1 MTNLDALNQ
10 KKTAILQKMS
20 DAMAN
25 NDTTAFQTAFNE
37 LADEIGS
44 AVKADFEQYRND
56 ADAAIL
62 AQRGV
67 RQLTSKERTFYEG
80 LIDAMKSADPKQAL
94 TKVEVTYPETVIDAV
109 FDDLEQNH
117 PLLSKIN
124 FQRAGL
130 LTKMIVSKTGGTASW
145 KELGSE
151 VVNELNAEFIEIDL
165 GMAQVTAFIPVKRY
179 MLDMGP
185 SWLDSYVRGMLAEAV
200 AVEVERGIVVGT
212 GKNEPIG
219 MTKALTGALD
229 GVYQDK
235 AVGAT
240 ITTLDSAAYG
250 TILDKLSTTPNGHRR
265 PVSSVLML
273 VNPADYFTKVFPA
286 TTVRATDGS
295 YNSNVLPFPTEVIQ
309 SVAVPAG
316 KAVFGLGDKYFM
328 ALGTAGKAGTIEY
341 SDQYHFLKLER
352 VYMTYFYGNG
362 MPLDDNAFVV
372 ADISGIKPSVL
383 DVRVIERTQG

>member
-67 RQLTSKERTFYEG
+67 RQLTSKERTFYEA

-145 KELGSE
+145 KELGLE

-185 SWLDSYVRGMLAEAV
+185 SWLDRYVRGMLAEAV

>member
-1 MTNLDALNQ
+1 MTNLDALNR

-37 LADEIGS
+37 LADEIGN

-80 LIDAMKSADPKQAL
+80 LIGAMKSDNPKQAF
-94 TKVEVTYPETVIDAV
+94 TDIDKTFPETVIDAV
-109 FDDLEQNH
+109 FDDLEENH

-130 LTKMIVSKTGGTASW
+130 LTKMIVSKTGGKASW
-145 KELGSE
+145 QELGSE
-151 VVNELNAEFIEIDL
+151 VVDELSAEFAEINL
-165 GMAQVTAFIPVKRY
+165 EMAQVTAFIPVKRY

-185 SWLDSYVRGMLAEAV
+185 SWLDRYVRGMLAEAV

-219 MTKALTGALD
+219 MTKALTGAVD

-240 ITTLDSAAYG
+240 ITALDSAAYG
-250 TILDKLSTTPNGHRR
+250 AVLDKLSVTPNGHRR
-265 PVSSVLML
+265 PVSRVLML

-286 TTVRATDGS
+286 TTVRTTDGS
-295 YNSNVLPFPTEVIQ
+295 YNSNVLPFPTDVIQ

-316 KAVFGLGDKYFM
+316 KAVIGLGDKYFM

-383 DVRVIERTQG
+383 DVRVIERTE

>member
-44 AVKADFEQYRND
+44 AVKADFEQYRSD
-56 ADAAIL
+56 ADSAIL

-67 RQLTSKERTFYEG
+67 RQLTSGERTFYEG
-80 LIDAMKSADPKQAL
+80 LIGAMKSDNPKQAF
-94 TKVEVTYPETVIDAV
+94 TDIDKTFPETVIDAV
-109 FDDLEQNH
+109 FDDLEENH

-145 KELGSE
+145 QELGSE
-151 VVNELNAEFIEIDL
+151 VVDELNAEFVEIDL

-185 SWLDSYVRGMLAEAV
+185 SWLDRYVRGMLSEAV

-219 MTKALTGALD
+219 MTKALTGAVD

-240 ITTLDSAAYG
+240 ITTLDSEAYG
-250 TILDKLSTTPNGHRR
+250 GILDKLSTTPNGHRR
-265 PVSSVLML
+265 PVSRVLML

-372 ADISGIKPSVL
+372 ADISGVKPSVL
-383 DVRVIERTQG
+383 DVRVIERTE

>member
-1 MTNLDALNQ
+1 MINLDALNQ
-10 KKTAILQKMS
+10 KKTAILQRMS

-25 NDTTAFQTAFNE
+25 NDTEAFQAAYN
-37 LADEIGS
+37 DMSDMIGEGLR
-44 AVKADFEQYRND
+44 AEFEQYRAD

-67 RQLTSKERTFYEG
+67 RQLTSKERAFYEG
-80 LIDAMKSADPKQAL
+80 LIGAMKSDNPKQAF
-94 TKVEVTYPETVIDAV
+94 TDIDKTFPETVIDAV
-109 FDDLEQNH
+109 FDDLEENH

-130 LTKMIVSKTGGTASW
+130 LTKMIVSKTGGKASW
-145 KELGSE
+145 QELGSE
-151 VVNELNAEFIEIDL
+151 VVDELGAEFAEINL
-165 GMAQVTAFIPVKRY
+165 EMAQVTAFIPVKRY

-185 SWLDSYVRGMLAEAV
+185 SWLDRYVRGMLAEAV

-219 MTKALTGALD
+219 MTKALTGAVD

-240 ITTLDSAAYG
+240 ITALDSEAYG
-250 TILDKLSTTPNGHRR
+250 AVLDKLSTTSNGHRR
-265 PVSSVLML
+265 PVSRVLML
-273 VNPADYFTKVFPA
+273 VNPADYFTKVFQA
-286 TTVRATDGS
+286 TTVRTTDGS
-295 YNSNVLPFPTEVIQ
+295 YNSNVFPFPTDVIQ

-316 KAVFGLGDKYFM
+316 KAVIGLGDKYFM

-362 MPLDDNAFVV
+362 MPLDENAFIV
-372 ADISGIKPSVL
+372 ADISGIKSSVL
-383 DVRVIERTQG
+383 DVRVIERTAE

>member
-1 MTNLDALNQ
+1 MTNLDARNERLIGIQ
-10 KKTAILQKMS
+10 QRMFDAIS
-20 DAMAN
+20 N
-25 NDTTAFQTAFNE
+25 NDTAAFQAAFNE
-37 LADEIGS
+37 MGNEQADRVRAE
-44 AVKADFEQYRND
+44 FEQYRND

-67 RQLTSKERTFYEG
+67 RQLTSKERAFYEG
-80 LIDAMKSADPKQAL
+80 LIGAMKSDNPKQAF
-94 TKVEVTYPETVIDAV
+94 TDIDKTFPETVIDAV
-109 FDDLEQNH
+109 FDDLEENH

-145 KELGSE
+145 QELGSE
-151 VVNELNAEFIEIDL
+151 VVDELSAEFAEINL
-165 GMAQVTAFIPVKRY
+165 EMAQVTAFIPVKRY

-185 SWLDSYVRGMLAEAV
+185 SWLDRYVRGMLAEAV

-219 MTKALTGALD
+219 MTKALTGAVD

-240 ITTLDSAAYG
+240 ITALDSAAYG
-250 TILDKLSTTPNGHRR
+250 AVLDKLSTTPNGHRR
-265 PVSSVLML
+265 PVSRVLML

-286 TTVRATDGS
+286 TTVRTTDGS
-295 YNSNVLPFPTEVIQ
+295 YNSNVLPFPTDVIQ

-316 KAVFGLGDKYFM
+316 KAVIGLGDKYFM

-383 DVRVIERTQG
+383 DVRVIERTE

>member
-37 LADEIGS
+37 LADEIAN
-44 AVKADFEQYRND
+44 AVKIDFEQYRND

-67 RQLTSKERTFYEG
+67 RQLTSKERAFYEG
-80 LIDAMKSADPKQAL
+80 LIGAMKSDNPKQAF
-94 TKVEVTYPETVIDAV
+94 TDIDKTFPETVIDAV
-109 FDDLEQNH
+109 FDDLEENH

-145 KELGSE
+145 QELGSE
-151 VVNELNAEFIEIDL
+151 VVDELSAEFAEINL
-165 GMAQVTAFIPVKRY
+165 EMAQVTAFIPVKRY

-185 SWLDSYVRGMLAEAV
+185 SWLDRYVRGMLAEAV

-219 MTKALTGALD
+219 MTKALTGAVD

-240 ITTLDSAAYG
+240 ITALDSAAYG
-250 TILDKLSTTPNGHRR
+250 TILDKLSTTSNGHRR
-265 PVSSVLML
+265 PVSRVLML

-286 TTVRATDGS
+286 TTVRTTDGS
-295 YNSNVLPFPTEVIQ
+295 YNSNVLPFPTDVIQ

-316 KAVFGLGDKYFM
+316 KAVIGLGDKYFM

-383 DVRVIERTQG
+383 DVRVIERTE

>member
-10 KKTAILQKMS
+10 KKTAILQMMS

-25 NDTTAFQTAFNE
+25 NDTTAFQTSFNE
-37 LADEIGS
+37 LADEIGN

-80 LIDAMKSADPKQAL
+80 LIGAMKSDNPKQAF
-94 TKVEVTYPETVIDAV
+94 TNIDKTFPETVIDAV
-109 FDDLEQNH
+109 FDDLEENH

-130 LTKMIVSKTGGTASW
+130 LTKMIVSKTGGKASW
-145 KELGSE
+145 QELGSE
-151 VVNELNAEFIEIDL
+151 VVNELSAEFVEINL
-165 GMAQVTAFIPVKRY
+165 EMAQVTAFIPVKRY

-185 SWLDSYVRGMLAEAV
+185 SWLDRYVRGMLAEAV

-250 TILDKLSTTPNGHRR
+250 AVLDKLSTAPNGHRR
-265 PVSSVLML
+265 PVARVLML

-286 TTVRATDGS
+286 TTLRTTDGS
-295 YNSNVLPFPTEVIQ
+295 YNSNVLPFPTDVIQ

-316 KAVFGLGDKYFM
+316 KAVIGLGDKYFM
-328 ALGTAGKAGTIEY
+328 ALGTAGKAGAIEY

>member
-10 KKTAILQKMS
+10 KRDAIRQQMF

-25 NDTTAFQTAFNE
+25 NDTAAFQKAY
-37 LADEIGS
+37 DDMSDMIGEGLR
-44 AVKADFEQYRND
+44 AEFEQYRAD
-56 ADAAIL
+56 ADAAVL

-67 RQLTSKERTFYEG
+67 RQLTSKERTFYEA
-80 LIDAMKSADPKQAL
+80 LIGAMKSENPQQAF
-94 TKVEVTYPETVIDAV
+94 TGIDKTYPETVIDAV
-109 FDDLEQNH
+109 FDDLEENH

-130 LTKMIVSKTGGTASW
+130 LTKMIVSKTGGKASW
-145 KELGSE
+145 QELGSE
-151 VVNELNAEFIEIDL
+151 VVDELNAEFAEINL
-165 GMAQVTAFIPVKRY
+165 EMAQVTAFIPVKRY

-185 SWLDSYVRGMLAEAV
+185 SWLDRYVRGMLSEAV

-219 MTKALTGALD
+219 MTKALTGAVD

-240 ITTLDSAAYG
+240 ITALDSAAYG
-250 TILDKLSTTPNGHRR
+250 AVLDKLSTTPNGHRR
-265 PVSSVLML
+265 PVSRVLML

-316 KAVFGLGDKYFM
+316 KAVIGLGDKYFM

-383 DVRVIERTQG
+383 DVRVIERTE

>member
-10 KKTAILQKMS
+10 KKTAILQRMS

-25 NDTTAFQTAFNE
+25 NDTEAFQAAYN
-37 LADEIGS
+37 DMSDMIGEGLR
-44 AVKADFEQYRND
+44 AEFEQYRAD

-67 RQLTSKERTFYEG
+67 RQLTSKERTFYEA
-80 LIDAMKSADPKQAL
+80 LIGAMKSDNPKQAF
-94 TKVEVTYPETVIDAV
+94 TDIDKTYPETVIEAV
-109 FDDLEQNH
+109 FDDLEENH

-130 LTKMIVSKTGGTASW
+130 LTKIIVSSTGGKASW
-145 KELGSE
+145 QELGSE
-151 VVNELNAEFIEIDL
+151 VVDELNAEFIEIDL
-165 GMAQVTAFIPVKRY
+165 GMAQVTAYIPVKRY

-185 SWLDSYVRGMLAEAV
+185 QWLDRYVRGMLSEAI

-219 MTKALTGALD
+219 MTKALTGAVD

-240 ITTLDSAAYG
+240 ITTLDAAAYG
-250 TILDKLSTTPNGHRR
+250 AVLDKLSTTRNGHRR
-265 PVSSVLML
+265 PVSRVLML
-273 VNPADYFTKVFPA
+273 VNPADYFTKVYPA
-286 TTVRATDGS
+286 TTVRTTDGG
-295 YNSNVLPFPTEVIQ
+295 YNNNTLPFPTDVVQ

-383 DVRVIERTQG
+383 DVRVIERVDE

>member
-265 PVSSVLML
+265 PVSNVLML

-341 SDQYHFLKLER
+341 SDQYHLLKLER

-383 DVRVIERTQG
+383 DVRVIERTQ

>member
-56 ADAAIL
+56 ADSAIL

-67 RQLTSKERTFYEG
+67 RQLTSKERTFYES
-80 LIDAMKSADPKQAL
+80 LIGAMKSDNPKQAF
-94 TKVEVTYPETVIDAV
+94 TDIDKTFPETVIDAV
-109 FDDLEQNH
+109 FDDLEENH
-117 PLLSKIN
+117 PLLSRIN

-145 KELGSE
+145 QELGSE
-151 VVNELNAEFIEIDL
+151 VVDELNAEFVEIDL

-185 SWLDSYVRGMLAEAV
+185 SWLDRYVRGMLSEAV

-219 MTKALTGALD
+219 MTKALTGAVD
-229 GVYQDK
+229 GVYNDK
-235 AVGAT
+235 AVGVT
-240 ITTLDSAAYG
+240 ITTLDAASYG
-250 TILDKLSTTPNGHRR
+250 TILDTLSTTPNGHRR
-265 PVSSVLML
+265 PVSRVLML

-372 ADISGIKPSVL
+372 ADISGVKPSVL
-383 DVRVIERTQG
+383 DVRVIERTE

>member
-1 MTNLDALNQ
+1 MTNLDAIKQ
-10 KKTAILQKMS
+10 KKDAIRQRMFDAIANSDTEAFQKAYDDMS
-20 DAMAN
+20 DM
-25 NDTTAFQTAFNE
+25 
-37 LADEIGS
+37 IGEGLR
-44 AVKADFEQYRND
+44 AEFEQYRAD

-67 RQLTSKERTFYEG
+67 RQLTSKERTFYEA
-80 LIDAMKSADPKQAL
+80 LIGAMKSDNPQQAF
-94 TKVEVTYPETVIDAV
+94 TGIDKTYPETVIDAV
-109 FDDLEQNH
+109 FDDLEENH

-130 LTKMIVSKTGGTASW
+130 LTKIIVSSTGGKASW
-145 KELGSE
+145 QELGSE
-151 VVNELNAEFIEIDL
+151 VVDELNAEFIEIDL
-165 GMAQVTAFIPVKRY
+165 GMAQVTAYIPVKRY

-185 SWLDSYVRGMLAEAV
+185 AWLDRYVRGMLSEAI
-200 AVEVERGIVVGT
+200 ALEVERGIVVGT

-219 MTKALTGALD
+219 MTKALTGAVD

-240 ITTLDSAAYG
+240 ITTLDAAAYG
-250 TILDKLSTTPNGHRR
+250 VILDKLSQTRNDHRR
-265 PVSSVLML
+265 PVSRVLML
-273 VNPADYFTKVFPA
+273 VNPADYFTKVYPA
-286 TTVRATDGS
+286 TTVRTTDGG
-295 YNSNVLPFPTEVIQ
+295 YNSNTLPFPTDTIQ
-309 SVAVPAG
+309 SVAVPQG
-316 KAVFGLGDKYFM
+316 KAIFGIGDKYFM

-341 SDQYHFLKLER
+341 SDQYHLLKLER

-383 DVRVIERTQG
+383 DVRVIERTED

>member
-235 AVGAT
+235 TVGAT

-383 DVRVIERTQG
+383 DVRVIERTTG

>member
-25 NDTTAFQTAFNE
+25 NDTTAFQAAFNE
-37 LADEIGS
+37 LADEIGN

-80 LIDAMKSADPKQAL
+80 LIGAMKSDNPKQAF
-94 TKVEVTYPETVIDAV
+94 TDIDKTFPETVIDAV
-109 FDDLEQNH
+109 FDDLEENH

-145 KELGSE
+145 QELGSE
-151 VVNELNAEFIEIDL
+151 VVDELSAEFAEINL
-165 GMAQVTAFIPVKRY
+165 EMAQVTAFIPVKRY

-185 SWLDSYVRGMLAEAV
+185 SWLDRYVRGMLAEAV

-219 MTKALTGALD
+219 MTKALTGAVD

-240 ITTLDSAAYG
+240 ITALDSAAYG
-250 TILDKLSTTPNGHRR
+250 AVLDKLSTTSNGHRR
-265 PVSSVLML
+265 PVSRVLML

-286 TTVRATDGS
+286 TTVRTTDGS
-295 YNSNVLPFPTEVIQ
+295 YNSNVLPFPTDVIQ

-316 KAVFGLGDKYFM
+316 KAVIGLGDKYFM

-383 DVRVIERTQG
+383 DVRVIERTE

>member
-67 RQLTSKERTFYEG
+67 RQLTSKERTFYEA

-165 GMAQVTAFIPVKRY
+165 SMAQVTAFIPVKRY

-265 PVSSVLML
+265 PVSRVLML

-341 SDQYHFLKLER
+341 SDQYHLLKLER

-383 DVRVIERTQG
+383 DVRVIERTTG

>member
-67 RQLTSKERTFYEG
+67 RQLTSKERTFYEA

-94 TKVEVTYPETVIDAV
+94 TKVEVTYPETVINAV

-165 GMAQVTAFIPVKRY
+165 SMAQVTAFIPVKRY

-250 TILDKLSTTPNGHRR
+250 AILDELSTTPNGHRR
-265 PVSSVLML
+265 PVSNVLML

-309 SVAVPAG
+309 SVAVPTG

-383 DVRVIERTQG
+383 DVRVIERPQG

>member
-10 KKTAILQKMS
+10 KKNAILQRMS

-25 NDTTAFQTAFNE
+25 NDTAAFQTAYN
-37 LADEIGS
+37 DMSDMIGEGLR
-44 AVKADFEQYRND
+44 AEFEQYRAD

-67 RQLTSKERTFYEG
+67 RQLTSKERTFYEA
-80 LIDAMKSADPKQAL
+80 LIGAMKSDDPKQAF
-94 TKVEVTYPETVIDAV
+94 TGIDKTYPETVIDAV
-109 FDDLEQNH
+109 FDDLEANH
-117 PLLSKIN
+117 PLLSRIN

-130 LTKMIVSKTGGTASW
+130 LTKIIVSSTGGKASW
-145 KELGSE
+145 QELGSE
-151 VVNELNAEFIEIDL
+151 VVDELNAEFIEIDL
-165 GMAQVTAFIPVKRY
+165 GMAQVTAYIPVKRY

-185 SWLDSYVRGMLAEAV
+185 AWLDRYVRGMLAEAV

-219 MTKALTGALD
+219 MTKALTGAVD
-229 GVYQDK
+229 GVYKDK

-240 ITTLDSAAYG
+240 ITTLDAAAYG
-250 TILDKLSTTPNGHRR
+250 AVLDTLSQTRNGHRR
-265 PVSSVLML
+265 PVSRVLML
-273 VNPADYFTKVFPA
+273 VNPADYFTKVYPA
-286 TTVRATDGS
+286 TTVRTTDGG
-295 YNSNVLPFPTEVIQ
+295 YNSNTLPFPTDVIQ
-309 SVAVPAG
+309 SVAVPQG
-316 KAVFGLGDKYFM
+316 KAIFGIGDKYFM

-383 DVRVIERTQG
+383 DVRVIERTEG

>member
-10 KKTAILQKMS
+10 KRDAIRQQMF

-25 NDTTAFQTAFNE
+25 NDTAAFQKAY
-37 LADEIGS
+37 DDMSDMIGEGLR
-44 AVKADFEQYRND
+44 AEFEQYRAD
-56 ADAAIL
+56 ADAAVL

-67 RQLTSKERTFYEG
+67 RQLTSKERTFYEA
-80 LIDAMKSADPKQAL
+80 LIGAMKSENPQQAF
-94 TKVEVTYPETVIDAV
+94 TGIDKTYPETVIDAV
-109 FDDLEQNH
+109 FDDLEENH

-130 LTKMIVSKTGGTASW
+130 LTKMIVSKTGGKASW
-145 KELGSE
+145 QELGSE
-151 VVNELNAEFIEIDL
+151 VVDELNAEFIEINL
-165 GMAQVTAFIPVKRY
+165 EMAQVTAFIPVKRY

-185 SWLDSYVRGMLAEAV
+185 VWLDRYVRGMLVEAI
-200 AVEVERGIVVGT
+200 ATEVERGIVVGT

-219 MTKALTGALD
+219 MTKALTGAVD

-250 TILDKLSTTPNGHRR
+250 TILDTLSETPNGHRR
-265 PVSSVLML
+265 AISRVLML

-286 TTVRATDGS
+286 TTVRTTDGS
-295 YNSNVLPFPTEVIQ
+295 YNSNVLPFPTDVIQ

-316 KAVFGLGDKYFM
+316 KAIFGIGDKYLM
-328 ALGTAGKAGTIEY
+328 LLGTAGKAGTIER
-341 SDQYHFLKLER
+341 SDEYRFLKLES
-352 VYMTYFYGNG
+352 VYMSYLYGYG

-372 ADISGIKPSVL
+372 ADISGIKSSVL
-383 DVRVIERTQG
+383 DVRVIERTE

>member
-10 KKTAILQKMS
+10 KKNAILQRMS

-25 NDTTAFQTAFNE
+25 NDTAAFQAAYN
-37 LADEIGS
+37 DMSDMIGEGLREE
-44 AVKADFEQYRND
+44 FEQYRAD

-67 RQLTSKERTFYEG
+67 RQLTSKERTFYEA
-80 LIDAMKSADPKQAL
+80 LIGAMKSDDPKQAL
-94 TKVEVTYPETVIDAV
+94 TGIDKTYPETVIDAV
-109 FDDLEQNH
+109 FDDLEENH

-130 LTKMIVSKTGGTASW
+130 LTKIIVSSTGGKASW
-145 KELGSE
+145 QELGSE

-165 GMAQVTAFIPVKRY
+165 GMAQVTAYIPVKRY

-185 SWLDSYVRGMLAEAV
+185 AWLDRYVRGMLSEAV

-212 GKNEPIG
+212 GKNEPVG
-219 MTKALTGALD
+219 MTKALTGAID
-229 GVYQDK
+229 NVYQDK

-240 ITTLDSAAYG
+240 ITTLDAAAYG
-250 TILDKLSTTPNGHRR
+250 AILDKLSQGRNGHRR
-265 PVSSVLML
+265 PVSRVLML

-286 TTVRATDGS
+286 TTVRTTDGG
-295 YNSNVLPFPTEVIQ
+295 YNSNTLPFPTDVVQ
-309 SVAVPAG
+309 SVAVPQG
-316 KAVFGLGDKYFM
+316 KAIFGIGDKYFM

>member
-67 RQLTSKERTFYEG
+67 RQLTSKERTFYEA

-250 TILDKLSTTPNGHRR
+250 TILDNLSTTPNGHRR

-383 DVRVIERTQG
+383 DVRVIERTTG

>member
-1 MTNLDALNQ
+1 MTNLDAIKQ
-10 KKTAILQKMS
+10 KRDSIRQAMF

-25 NDTTAFQTAFNE
+25 NDTEAFQKAY
-37 LADEIGS
+37 DDMSDMIGEGLR
-44 AVKADFEQYRND
+44 AEFEQYRAD

-67 RQLTSKERTFYEG
+67 RQLTSKERAFYEA
-80 LIDAMKSADPKQAL
+80 LIGAMKSDNPQQAF
-94 TKVEVTYPETVIDAV
+94 TGIDKTYPETVIDAV
-109 FDDLEQNH
+109 FDDLEENH

-130 LTKMIVSKTGGTASW
+130 LTKIIVSSTGGTASW
-145 KELGSE
+145 QELGSE
-151 VVNELNAEFIEIDL
+151 VVDELNAEFIEIDL
-165 GMAQVTAFIPVKRY
+165 GMAQVTAYIPVKRY

-185 SWLDSYVRGMLAEAV
+185 TWLDRYVRGMLSEAV

-219 MTKALTGALD
+219 MTKALTGAVD

-240 ITTLDSAAYG
+240 LTTLDAAAYG
-250 TILDKLSTTPNGHRR
+250 TILDKLSQTRNGHRR
-265 PVSSVLML
+265 PVSRVLML
-273 VNPADYFTKVFPA
+273 VNPADYFTKVYPA
-286 TTVRATDGS
+286 TTVRTTDGG
-295 YNSNVLPFPTEVIQ
+295 YNSNTLPFPTDVVQ
-309 SVAVPAG
+309 SVAVPQG
-316 KAVFGLGDKYFM
+316 KAVIGIGDKYFM

-372 ADISGIKPSVL
+372 ADISAIKPSVL
-383 DVRVIERTQG
+383 DVRVIERTEG

>member
-1 MTNLDALNQ
+1 MTNLDAIKQ
-10 KKTAILQKMS
+10 KRDSIRQAMF

-25 NDTTAFQTAFNE
+25 NDTEAFQKAY
-37 LADEIGS
+37 DDMSDMIGES
-44 AVKADFEQYRND
+44 LRAEFEQYRAD

-67 RQLTSKERTFYEG
+67 RQLTSKERTFYEA
-80 LIDAMKSADPKQAL
+80 LISAMKSDNPQQAF
-94 TKVEVTYPETVIDAV
+94 TGIDKTYPETVIDAV
-109 FDDLEQNH
+109 FDDLEENH

-130 LTKMIVSKTGGTASW
+130 LTKIIVSSTGGKASW
-145 KELGSE
+145 QELGSE
-151 VVNELNAEFIEIDL
+151 VVDELNAEFIEIDL
-165 GMAQVTAFIPVKRY
+165 GMAQVTAYIPVKRY

-185 SWLDSYVRGMLAEAV
+185 TWLDRYVRGMLSEAV

-219 MTKALTGALD
+219 MTKALTGAVD

-240 ITTLDSAAYG
+240 LTTLDAAAYG
-250 TILDKLSTTPNGHRR
+250 AILDKLSQTRNGHRR
-265 PVSSVLML
+265 PVSRVLML

-286 TTVRATDGS
+286 TTVRTTDGG
-295 YNSNVLPFPTEVIQ
+295 YNSNTLPFPTDVVQ
-309 SVAVPAG
+309 SVAVPQG
-316 KAVFGLGDKYFM
+316 KAVIGIGDKYFM

-383 DVRVIERTQG
+383 DVRVIERTEG

>member
-37 LADEIGS
+37 LADEIAN

-67 RQLTSKERTFYEG
+67 RQLTSKERTFYES
-80 LIDAMKSADPKQAL
+80 LIGAMKSDNPKQAF
-94 TKVEVTYPETVIDAV
+94 TDIDKTFPETVIDAV
-109 FDDLEQNH
+109 FDDLEENH
-117 PLLSKIN
+117 PLLSRIN

-145 KELGSE
+145 QELGSE
-151 VVNELNAEFIEIDL
+151 VVDELNAEFVEIDL

-185 SWLDSYVRGMLAEAV
+185 SWLDRYVRGMLSEAV

-219 MTKALTGALD
+219 MTKALTGAVD
-229 GVYQDK
+229 GVYNDK
-235 AVGAT
+235 AVGVT
-240 ITTLDSAAYG
+240 ITTLDAASYG
-250 TILDKLSTTPNGHRR
+250 TILDTLSTTPNGHRR
-265 PVSSVLML
+265 PVSRVLML

-372 ADISGIKPSVL
+372 ADISGVKPSVL
-383 DVRVIERTQG
+383 DVRVIERTE

>member
-10 KKTAILQKMS
+10 KKTAILQRMS

-25 NDTTAFQTAFNE
+25 NDTETFQAAYN
-37 LADEIGS
+37 DMSDMIGEGLR
-44 AVKADFEQYRND
+44 AEFEQYRAD

-67 RQLTSKERTFYEG
+67 RQLTSKERTFYEA
-80 LIDAMKSADPKQAL
+80 LIGAMKSDNPKQAF
-94 TKVEVTYPETVIDAV
+94 TDIDKTYPETVIDAV
-109 FDDLEQNH
+109 FDDLEENH

-130 LTKMIVSKTGGTASW
+130 LTKIIVSSTGGKASW
-145 KELGSE
+145 QELGSE
-151 VVNELNAEFIEIDL
+151 VVDELNAEFIEIDL
-165 GMAQVTAFIPVKRY
+165 GMAQVTAYIPVKRY

-185 SWLDSYVRGMLAEAV
+185 AWLDRYVRGMLSEAI

-219 MTKALTGALD
+219 MTKALTGAVD

-235 AVGAT
+235 AVGVT
-240 ITTLDSAAYG
+240 ITTLDAATYG
-250 TILDKLSTTPNGHRR
+250 AILDKLSTTRNGHRR
-265 PVSSVLML
+265 PVSKVLML
-273 VNPADYFTKVFPA
+273 VNPADYFTKVYPA
-286 TTVRATDGS
+286 TTVRTVDGGF
-295 YNSNVLPFPTEVIQ
+295 NSNTLPFPTDVVQ

-316 KAVFGLGDKYFM
+316 KAVFGLGDKYFV
-328 ALGTAGKAGTIEY
+328 ALGTAGKAGKIEY

-372 ADISGIKPSVL
+372 ADISGIQPSVL
-383 DVRVIERTQG
+383 DVRVIERTTE

>member
-1 MTNLDALNQ
+1 MNLDALNQ
-10 KKTAILQKMS
+10 KKTAILQRMS

-25 NDTTAFQTAFNE
+25 NDTEAFQAAYN
-37 LADEIGS
+37 DMSDMIGEGLR
-44 AVKADFEQYRND
+44 AEFEQYRAD

-67 RQLTSKERTFYEG
+67 RQLTSTERAWYEK
-80 LIDAMKSADPKQAL
+80 LIGAMKSENPKQAF
-94 TKVEVTYPETVIDAV
+94 TDIDKTYPETVIDAV
-109 FDDLEQNH
+109 FDDLEANH
-117 PLLSKIN
+117 PLLSRIN

-130 LTKMIVSKTGGTASW
+130 LTKIIVSSTGGKASW
-145 KELGSE
+145 QELGSE
-151 VVNELNAEFIEIDL
+151 VVDELNAEFIEIDL

-185 SWLDSYVRGMLAEAV
+185 TWLDRYVRGMLAEAV

-219 MTKALTGALD
+219 MTKKLTGAVD

-240 ITTLDSAAYG
+240 ITTLDAATYG
-250 TILDKLSTTPNGHRR
+250 EVLDTLSTTRNGNRR
-265 PVSSVLML
+265 PVSRVLML
-273 VNPADYFTKVFPA
+273 VNPADYFTKVYPA
-286 TTVRATDGS
+286 TTTRATDGTF
-295 YNSNVLPFPTEVIQ
+295 NNNVLPFPTDVIQ
-309 SVAVPAG
+309 SVAVPQG
-316 KAVFGLGDKYFM
+316 KAVFGIGEKYFM

-341 SDQYHFLKLER
+341 SDQYRFLKLER

-372 ADISGIKPSVL
+372 ADISGIQPHVL
-383 DVRVIERTQG
+383 DVRVIERTE

>member
-165 GMAQVTAFIPVKRY
+165 SMAQVTAFIPVKRY

-240 ITTLDSAAYG
+240 ITTFDSAAYG
-250 TILDKLSTTPNGHRR
+250 AILDKLSTTPNGRRR
-265 PVSSVLML
+265 PVSRVLML

-295 YNSNVLPFPTEVIQ
+295 YNSNVLPFPTDVIQ

-316 KAVFGLGDKYFM
+316 KAVIGLGDKYFM
-328 ALGTAGKAGTIEY
+328 ALGTAGKAGAIEY

>member
-44 AVKADFEQYRND
+44 AVKADFEQYRSD
-56 ADAAIL
+56 ADSAIL

-67 RQLTSKERTFYEG
+67 RQLTSKERTFYES
-80 LIDAMKSADPKQAL
+80 LIGAMKSDNPKQAF
-94 TKVEVTYPETVIDAV
+94 TDIDKTFPETVIDAV
-109 FDDLEQNH
+109 FDDLEENH
-117 PLLSKIN
+117 PLLSRIN

-145 KELGSE
+145 QELGSE
-151 VVNELNAEFIEIDL
+151 VVDELNAEFVEIDL

-185 SWLDSYVRGMLAEAV
+185 SWLDRYVRGMLSEAV

-219 MTKALTGALD
+219 MTKALTGAVD
-229 GVYQDK
+229 GVYNDK
-235 AVGAT
+235 AVGVT
-240 ITTLDSAAYG
+240 ITTLDAASYG
-250 TILDKLSTTPNGHRR
+250 TILDTLSTTPNGHRR
-265 PVSSVLML
+265 PVSRVLML

-372 ADISGIKPSVL
+372 ADISGVKPSVL
-383 DVRVIERTQG
+383 DVRVIERTE

>member
-37 LADEIGS
+37 LADEIAN

-80 LIDAMKSADPKQAL
+80 LIGAMKSDNPKQAF
-94 TKVEVTYPETVIDAV
+94 TDIDKTFPETVIDAV
-109 FDDLEQNH
+109 FDDLEENH

-145 KELGSE
+145 QELGSE
-151 VVNELNAEFIEIDL
+151 VVDELSAEFAEINL
-165 GMAQVTAFIPVKRY
+165 EMAQVTAFIPVKRY

-185 SWLDSYVRGMLAEAV
+185 SWLDRYVRGMFAEAV

-219 MTKALTGALD
+219 MTKALTGAVD

-240 ITTLDSAAYG
+240 ITALDSAAYG

-265 PVSSVLML
+265 PVSRVLML
-273 VNPADYFTKVFPA
+273 VNPADYFTKVFQA
-286 TTVRATDGS
+286 TTVRTTDGS
-295 YNSNVLPFPTEVIQ
+295 YNSNVLPFPTDVIQ

-316 KAVFGLGDKYFM
+316 KAVIGLGDKYFM

-383 DVRVIERTQG
+383 DVRVIERTE

>member
-37 LADEIGS
+37 LADEIAN

-80 LIDAMKSADPKQAL
+80 LIGAMKSDNPKQAF
-94 TKVEVTYPETVIDAV
+94 TDIDKTFPETVIDAV
-109 FDDLEQNH
+109 FDDLEENH

-145 KELGSE
+145 QELGSE
-151 VVNELNAEFIEIDL
+151 VADELNAEFVEIDL

-185 SWLDSYVRGMLAEAV
+185 SWLDRYVRGMLSEAV

-219 MTKALTGALD
+219 MTKALTGAVD
-229 GVYQDK
+229 GVYKDK

-240 ITTLDSAAYG
+240 ITTLDAASYG
-250 TILDKLSTTPNGHRR
+250 TILDTLSTTPNGHRR
-265 PVSSVLML
+265 PVSRVLML

-341 SDQYHFLKLER
+341 SDQYRLLKLER

-383 DVRVIERTQG
+383 DVRVIERTEG

>member
-1 MTNLDALNQ
+1 MINLDALNQ
-10 KKTAILQKMS
+10 KKIDILQRMS

-25 NDTTAFQTAFNE
+25 NDTEAFQTAYN
-37 LADEIGS
+37 DMSDMIGEGLR
-44 AVKADFEQYRND
+44 AEFEQYRAD

-67 RQLTSKERTFYEG
+67 RQLTSKERTFYEA
-80 LIDAMKSADPKQAL
+80 LIGAMKSDNPKQAF
-94 TKVEVTYPETVIDAV
+94 TDIDKTYPETVIEAV
-109 FDDLEQNH
+109 FDDLEENH

-130 LTKMIVSKTGGTASW
+130 LTKMILSSTGGKASW
-145 KELGSE
+145 QELGSE
-151 VVNELNAEFIEIDL
+151 VVDELNAEFIEIDL

-185 SWLDSYVRGMLAEAV
+185 VWLDRYVRGMLAEAI

-219 MTKALTGALD
+219 MTKKLTGAVD

-240 ITTLDSAAYG
+240 ITTLDAAAYG
-250 TILDKLSTTPNGHRR
+250 EILDTLSTTRNGHRR
-265 PVSSVLML
+265 PVSRVLML
-273 VNPADYFTKVFPA
+273 VNPADYFTKVYPA
-286 TTVRATDGS
+286 TTVRTTDGGF
-295 YNSNVLPFPTEVIQ
+295 NNNVLPFPTDVIQ

-372 ADISGIKPSVL
+372 ADISGIQPHVL
-383 DVRVIERTQG
+383 DVRVIERTE

>member
-37 LADEIGS
+37 LADEIAN
-44 AVKADFEQYRND
+44 AVKVDFEQYRND

-80 LIDAMKSADPKQAL
+80 LIGAMKSDNPKQAF
-94 TKVEVTYPETVIDAV
+94 TDIDKTFPETVIDAV
-109 FDDLEQNH
+109 FDDLEENH
-117 PLLSKIN
+117 PLLSRIN

-145 KELGSE
+145 QELGSE
-151 VVNELNAEFIEIDL
+151 VVDELSAEFAEINL
-165 GMAQVTAFIPVKRY
+165 EMAQVTAFIPVKRY

-185 SWLDSYVRGMLAEAV
+185 SWLDRYVRGMLAEAV

-219 MTKALTGALD
+219 MTKALTGAVD

-240 ITTLDSAAYG
+240 ITALDSAAYG
-250 TILDKLSTTPNGHRR
+250 AVLDKLSTTSNGHRR
-265 PVSSVLML
+265 PVSRVLML

-286 TTVRATDGS
+286 TTVRTTDGS
-295 YNSNVLPFPTEVIQ
+295 YNSNVLPFPTDVIQ

-316 KAVFGLGDKYFM
+316 KAVIGLGDKYFM

-341 SDQYHFLKLER
+341 SDQYRLLKLER

-383 DVRVIERTQG
+383 DVRVIERTE

>member
-37 LADEIGS
+37 LADEIAN

-80 LIDAMKSADPKQAL
+80 LIGAMKSDNPKQAF
-94 TKVEVTYPETVIDAV
+94 TDIDKTFPETVIDAV
-109 FDDLEQNH
+109 FDDLEENH

-145 KELGSE
+145 QELGSE
-151 VVNELNAEFIEIDL
+151 VVDELSAEFAEINL
-165 GMAQVTAFIPVKRY
+165 EMAQVTAFIPVKRY

-185 SWLDSYVRGMLAEAV
+185 SWLDRYVRGMLAEAV

-219 MTKALTGALD
+219 MTKALTGAVD

-240 ITTLDSAAYG
+240 ITALDSAAYG
-250 TILDKLSTTPNGHRR
+250 TILDKLSTTSNGHCR
-265 PVSSVLML
+265 PVSRVLML

-286 TTVRATDGS
+286 TTVRTTDGS
-295 YNSNVLPFPTEVIQ
+295 YNSNVLPFPTDVIQ

-316 KAVFGLGDKYFM
+316 KAVIGLGDKYFM

-383 DVRVIERTQG
+383 DVRVIERTE

>member
-80 LIDAMKSADPKQAL
+80 LIGAMKSDNPKQAF
-94 TKVEVTYPETVIDAV
+94 TDIDKTFPETVIDAV
-109 FDDLEQNH
+109 FDDLEENH

-145 KELGSE
+145 QELGSE
-151 VVNELNAEFIEIDL
+151 VVDELSAEFAEINL
-165 GMAQVTAFIPVKRY
+165 EMAQVTAFIPVKRY

-185 SWLDSYVRGMLAEAV
+185 SWLDRYVRGMLAEAV

-219 MTKALTGALD
+219 MTKALTGAVD

-240 ITTLDSAAYG
+240 ITALDSVAYG

-265 PVSSVLML
+265 PVSRVLML
-273 VNPADYFTKVFPA
+273 VNPADYFTKVFQA
-286 TTVRATDGS
+286 TTVRTTDGS
-295 YNSNVLPFPTEVIQ
+295 YNSNVLPFPTDTIQ
-309 SVAVPAG
+309 SVAVPTG

-383 DVRVIERTQG
+383 DVRVIERTE

>member
-56 ADAAIL
+56 ADSAIL

-67 RQLTSKERTFYEG
+67 RQLTSKERTFYES
-80 LIDAMKSADPKQAL
+80 LIGAMKSDNPKQAF
-94 TKVEVTYPETVIDAV
+94 TDIDKTFPETVIDAV
-109 FDDLEQNH
+109 FDDLEENH

-145 KELGSE
+145 QELGSE
-151 VVNELNAEFIEIDL
+151 VADELNAEFVEIDL

-185 SWLDSYVRGMLAEAV
+185 SWLDRYVRGMLSEAV

-219 MTKALTGALD
+219 MTKALTGAVD
-229 GVYQDK
+229 GVYKDK

-240 ITTLDSAAYG
+240 ITTLDAASYG
-250 TILDKLSTTPNGHRR
+250 TILDTLSTTPNGHRR
-265 PVSSVLML
+265 PVSRVLML

-341 SDQYHFLKLER
+341 SDQYRLLKLER

-383 DVRVIERTQG
+383 DVRVIERTEG

>member
-10 KKTAILQKMS
+10 KRNTIRQQMF

-25 NDTTAFQTAFNE
+25 NDTAAFQKAY
-37 LADEIGS
+37 DDMSDMIGEGLRTE
-44 AVKADFEQYRND
+44 FEQYRAD

-67 RQLTSKERTFYEG
+67 RQLTSKERTFYES
-80 LIDAMKSADPKQAL
+80 LIGAMKSDNPKQAF
-94 TKVEVTYPETVIDAV
+94 TDIDKTFPETVIDAV
-109 FDDLEQNH
+109 FDDLEENH
-117 PLLSKIN
+117 PLLSRIN

-145 KELGSE
+145 QELGSE
-151 VVNELNAEFIEIDL
+151 VVDELNAEFVEIDL

-185 SWLDSYVRGMLAEAV
+185 SWLDRYVRGMLSEAV

-219 MTKALTGALD
+219 MTKALTGAVD
-229 GVYQDK
+229 GVYNDK
-235 AVGAT
+235 AVGVT
-240 ITTLDSAAYG
+240 ITTLDAASYG
-250 TILDKLSTTPNGHRR
+250 TILDTLSTTPNGHRR
-265 PVSSVLML
+265 PVSRVLML

-372 ADISGIKPSVL
+372 ADISGVKPSVL
-383 DVRVIERTQG
+383 DVRVIERTE

>member
-37 LADEIGS
+37 LADEIAN
-44 AVKADFEQYRND
+44 AVKIDFEQYRND

-67 RQLTSKERTFYEG
+67 RQLTSKERAFYEG
-80 LIDAMKSADPKQAL
+80 LIGAMKSDNPKQAF
-94 TKVEVTYPETVIDAV
+94 TDIDKTFPETVIDAV
-109 FDDLEQNH
+109 FDDLEENH

-145 KELGSE
+145 QELGSE
-151 VVNELNAEFIEIDL
+151 VVDELSAEFAEINL
-165 GMAQVTAFIPVKRY
+165 EMAQVTAFIPVKRY

-185 SWLDSYVRGMLAEAV
+185 SWLDRYVRGMLAEAV

-219 MTKALTGALD
+219 MTKALTGAVD

-240 ITTLDSAAYG
+240 ITALDSAAYG

-265 PVSSVLML
+265 PVSRVLML
-273 VNPADYFTKVFPA
+273 VNPADYFTKVFQA
-286 TTVRATDGS
+286 TTVRTTDGS
-295 YNSNVLPFPTEVIQ
+295 YNSNVLPFPTDTLQ

-383 DVRVIERTQG
+383 DVRVIERTE

>member
-56 ADAAIL
+56 ADSAIL

-67 RQLTSKERTFYEG
+67 RQLTSKERTFYES
-80 LIDAMKSADPKQAL
+80 LIGAMKSDNPKQAF
-94 TKVEVTYPETVIDAV
+94 TDIDKTFPETVIDAV
-109 FDDLEQNH
+109 FDDLEENH
-117 PLLSKIN
+117 PLLSRIN

-145 KELGSE
+145 QELGSE
-151 VVNELNAEFIEIDL
+151 VVDELNAEFVEIDL

-185 SWLDSYVRGMLAEAV
+185 SWLDRYVRGMLSEAV

-219 MTKALTGALD
+219 MTKALTGAVD
-229 GVYQDK
+229 GVYNDK
-235 AVGAT
+235 AVGVT
-240 ITTLDSAAYG
+240 ITTLDAASYG
-250 TILDKLSTTPNGHRR
+250 TILDTLSTTPNGHRR
-265 PVSSVLML
+265 PVSRVLML

-383 DVRVIERTQG
+383 DVRVIERTE